1 MIQIPESIINKK
13 NKFIVAT
20 LVNYEE
26 VPSMRHFEEIGKD
39 VRFTFKIID
48 TQETFSQVFHL
59 DNQMRSVDWG
69 YIKPLLKQTIAQ
81 YLSNQEIDF
90 NLMVGQVFIIGT
102 EEVYS
107 PKTRQTY
114 QNITVFVPITD
125 ELKEKLA
132 IAS

>member
-13 NKFIVAT
+13 TKFIVAT

-26 VPSMRHFEEIGKD
+26 MPSMRHFEEIGKD

-69 YIKPLLKQTIAQ
+69 YIKPLLRQTISK

-125 ELKEKLA
+125 GLKEKLA